1 MPDIK
6 LRDGSGVEQ
15 TYTGVDTITVP
26 LADGSGN
33 FTYGYTGKEL
43 KFKFDEFNFVESIPK
58 VVLIRNKEQ
67 LDIYGISSFA
77 YDTNWESFEPNLYD
91 DFTLNFGGSNSSRGV
106 LENAFSGYPYDSI
119 PNIIFKGN
127 VQNASNYGP
136 FNLLSCFYGCK
147 KIRQIPENLFD
158 YVTDNSGDSIFNT
171 KMGQIGNMFKGCSS
185 LRKMPNF
192 IKRFNTTIDN
202 NVYNSYSYMPY
213 YYLFDSCYV
222 LDEIVDLPIWDY
234 ETKDF
239 PTNNCFYNNYL
250 CRIKNFTFDNSVKKK
265 ARWNYQIINLQ
276 DSGYDASGNKKQYF
290 LDQGMLEKDNV
301 FQYNDRPSSSTS
313 LDDYITKYNVVKNSD
328 GWFSSASGSLT
339 YEGNSNIPFSR
350 LFSRY
355 NHDSMVATI
364 NSLPDTS
371 EYIAEKGGTNTI
383 KFSKCQGDLT
393 DGGGASD
400 LTEEEIAVAT
410 AKGWTI
416 ALV

>member
-43 KFKFDEFNFVESIPK
+43 KFKFDEFNFAESVPK

-67 LDIYGISSFA
+67 LYIYGISGFA
-77 YDTNWESFEPNLYD
+77 FNTDWNTFEPNLYD
-91 DFTLNFGGSNSSRGV
+91 DFTLNFGGSTSSKGV
-106 LENAFSGYPYDSI
+106 LENAFRDYPYDRL
-119 PNIIFKGN
+119 PNVILKGN
-127 VQNASNYGP
+127 VQNASSYGP
-136 FNLLSCFYGCK
+136 FSLASFFQGCK
-147 KIRQIPENLFD
+147 KIRNIPENLFD
-158 YVTDNSGDSIFNT
+158 YVTDNNGVSIYNT
-171 KMGQIGNMFKGCSS
+171 KMGNISNMFNNCYS

-202 NVYNSYSYMPY
+202 NVYNSYSNMPY
-213 YYLFDSCYV
+213 YYLFYSCYV

-234 ETKDF
+234 ETKGF
-239 PTNNCFYNNYL
+239 PNNNCFYNDYL
-250 CRIKNFTFDNSVKKK
+250 CRIKNFTFDNSIKKK
-265 ARWNYQIINLQ
+265 ARWNYQIIDLRN
-276 DSGYDASGNKKQYF
+276 SGYDSSGNKKQYF

-313 LDDYITKYNVVKNSD
+313 LDDYITKYNEVKNSE
-328 GWFSSASGSLT
+328 GWFSSAYGSLT

-355 NHDSMVATI
+355 NHDSMIATI

>member
-1 MPDIK
+1 M
-6 LRDGSGVEQ
+6 
-15 TYTGVDTITVP
+15 
-26 LADGSGN
+26 GN
-33 FTYGYTGKEL
+33 ISNI
-43 KFKFDEFNFVESIPK
+43 FDK
-58 VVLIRNKEQ
+58 C
-67 LDIYGISSFA
+67 YA
-77 YDTNWESFEPNLYD
+77 
-91 DFTLNFGGSNSSRGV
+91 
-106 LENAFSGYPYDSI
+106 
-119 PNIIFKGN
+119 
-127 VQNASNYGP
+127 
-136 FNLLSCFYGCK
+136 
-147 KIRQIPENLFD
+147 
-158 YVTDNSGDSIFNT
+158 
-171 KMGQIGNMFKGCSS
+171 

-202 NVYNSYSYMPY
+202 NVYNSYSNMPY
-213 YYLFDSCYV
+213 YYLFYDCYV

-234 ETKDF
+234 ETKEF
-239 PTNNCFYNNYL
+239 PTNNCFSNGYL
-250 CRIKNFTFDNSVKKK
+250 YRIKNFTFDNSIKKK
-265 ARWNYQIINLQ
+265 ARWNYKIIDLRN
-276 DSGYDASGNKKQYF
+276 SGYDSSGNKKQYF

-313 LDDYITKYNVVKNSD
+313 LDDYITKYNEVKNRE
-328 GWFSSASGSLT
+328 GWFSSAYGSLT

-416 ALV
+416 ALA